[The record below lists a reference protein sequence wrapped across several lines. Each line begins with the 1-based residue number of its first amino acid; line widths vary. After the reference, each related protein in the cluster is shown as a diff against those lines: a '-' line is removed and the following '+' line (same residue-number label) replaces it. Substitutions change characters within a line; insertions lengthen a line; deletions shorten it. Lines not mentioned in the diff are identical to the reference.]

1 MEKISLYS
9 QLGFIV
15 YSYYLVNIVSYP
27 KKLQNPLEI
36 QEKPCDEEVKIT
48 NIGKIQHNEQLCSSS
63 LDRKNPLIL
72 NIGLYFRLILS
83 CKCYI
88 LIKEI

>member
-9 QLGFIV
+9 QLGFIL
-15 YSYYLVNIVSYP
+15 YLYYLVNIVSCS

-36 QEKPCDEEVKIT
+36 QEKPCGKEVKIA
-48 NIGKIQHNEQLCSSS
+48 NIGKIQHIEQLCSSS
-63 LDRKNPLIL
+63 LDGKNPLIL
-72 NIGLYFRLILS
+72 IIGLYFRLILS

-88 LIKEI
+88 LFKEI